1 MPYKR
6 RSRFW
11 WTFPTPRLGRFFQ
24 KRGFFNSHSR
34 LHSSQD
40 LPAPLPGNRGPS
52 TCYALAV
59 PGALVYTRISDE
71 EQGRRNAANIP
82 TQTKKARDHCDRLSL
97 PVLKVFIDEESARTA
112 DRPNLQK
119 LLDYCREHRGKVSH
133 VVVADLSRL
142 ARNVSDQGML
152 IGRLADMGVTLL
164 SVEEPHIDSTAAG
177 KLSANL
183 LGSVN
188 QFYSD
193 ILSERVRYRMGEA
206 VKAGRFVWRAPL
218 GYKNVQNNGTKNLAI
233 DTERAPM
240 IRKAFELLAT
250 GSYKTDA
257 VLRAVNAMGL
267 RTVRGSPVTPQSFS
281 QMIRNPVYMGWIL
294 SRENKAKGNF
304 EALVS
309 EELFTTVQ
317 DVLQGRRVPVP
328 HKRVSEDFPL
338 RGFARCAKCDRP
350 LTAGW
355 ARGRGGK
362 KYAHYWCFNKT
373 CKRVGISR
381 EGLESHFV
389 QLLGMMQPTAELI
402 AKLPDIARANWEQ
415 RSKRIEDEKRTLQNR
430 LNENKTL
437 NLRAIEARIKGEL
450 SADDLE
456 KFKAANDKSISDIE
470 EQLKALQSESFTM
483 SQLMD
488 DARRSI
494 VNLAK
499 AWLEADLARRQEI
512 QTALFPDGLAFSP
525 DFLFFE
531 PRNHT
536 LMQSVSELVTTLI
549 NNGRGERI

>member
-1 MPYKR
+1 M
-6 RSRFW
+6 
-11 WTFPTPRLGRFFQ
+11 
-24 KRGFFNSHSR
+24 
-34 LHSSQD
+34 
-40 LPAPLPGNRGPS
+40 
-52 TCYALAV
+52 
-59 PGALVYTRISDE
+59 PGALIYIRVSTE
-71 EQGRRNAANIP
+71 EQQRRNVANLP
-82 TQTKKARDHCDRLSL
+82 TQEKKAREHGSRLGL
-97 PVLKVFIDEESARTA
+97 PVLKVFSDEESGRTPER
-112 DRPNLQK
+112 DGLQK

-133 VVVADLSRL
+133 VIVADLSRL
-142 ARNVSDQGML
+142 ARNVADQGML
-152 IGRLADMGVTLL
+152 IGRLADMGVQLL
-164 SVEEPHIDSTAAG
+164 SVDEPHIDRTAAG

-188 QFYSD
+188 QFYSAV
-193 ILSERVRYRMGEA
+193 LSERVRYRMAEC

-218 GYKNVQNNGTKNLAI
+218 GYRNVQSNGTKNLGI
-233 DTERAPM
+233 DADRAPM

-250 GSYKTDA
+250 GSYQTDA

-281 QMIRNPVYMGWIL
+281 QMIRNPVYSGWIH
-294 SRENKAKGNF
+294 SGENKVKGNF

-317 DVLQGRRVPVP
+317 DVLSGRRVPAP
-328 HKRVSEDFPL
+328 HKRVNEDFPL

-355 ARGRGGK
+355 VTGRGGK
-362 KYAHYWCFNKT
+362 KYARYWCYNKA

-381 EGLESHFV
+381 EGLEGHFV
-389 QLLGMMQPTAELI
+389 RLLAMMQPTAELI
-402 AKLPDIARANWEQ
+402 GKLPDIAESNWKV
-415 RSKRIEDEKRTLQNR
+415 RSKRIEDEQRTLQNR
-430 LNENKTL
+430 LNENKSL

-470 EQLKALQSESFTM
+470 EQLKALQSECFTM
-483 SQLMD
+483 EQLIA

-499 AWLEADLARRQEI
+499 TWLGGDLARRQEI
-512 QTALFPDGLAFSP
+512 QTAFFPEGLVFSP
-525 DFLFFE
+525 DSLFFE

-536 LMQSVSELVTTLI
+536 LMQAVSELVTMLI
-549 NNGRGERI
+549 KDGRGERI

>member
-1 MPYKR
+1 MKALWQRY
-6 RSRFW
+6 
-11 WTFPTPRLGRFFQ
+11 G
-24 KRGFFNSHSR
+24 
-34 LHSSQD
+34 
-40 LPAPLPGNRGPS
+40 
-52 TCYALAV
+52 TCYDSAV
-59 PGALVYTRISDE
+59 PGAVLYTRISDE

-97 PVLKVFIDEESARTA
+97 PVLKVFIDEESARTT

-133 VVVADLSRL
+133 VIVADLSRL
-142 ARNVSDQGML
+142 ARNVADQGML

-164 SVEEPHIDSTAAG
+164 SVDEPHIDRTAAG

-193 ILSERVRYRMGEA
+193 VLSERVRYRMGEA

-218 GYKNVQNNGTKNLAI
+218 GYRNVQANGTKNLAI
-233 DTERAPM
+233 DAQRAPK

-267 RTVRGSPVTPQSFS
+267 RTVRGNPVSAQSFS
-281 QMIRNPVYMGWIL
+281 QMICNPVYMGWIH
-294 SRENKAKGNF
+294 SGENKVKGNF
-304 EALVS
+304 DALVS
-309 EELFTTVQ
+309 EELFIAVQ
-317 DVLQGRRVPVP
+317 DVLDGKRVPVP

-338 RGFARCAKCDRP
+338 RGFARCAKCERP
-350 LTAGW
+350 LTAAW
-355 ARGRGGK
+355 AQGRGK
-362 KYAHYWCFNKT
+362 KRYARYWCYNKT

-381 EGLESHFV
+381 DALESHFV
-389 QLLGMMQPTAELI
+389 QLLSMMQPTAELV
-402 AKLPDIARANWEQ
+402 AKLPDIAKSNWQQ
-415 RSKRIEDEKRTLQNR
+415 RSKRIEDEQRTLQNR
-430 LNENKTL
+430 LNENKSL

-456 KFKAANDKSISDIE
+456 KFKEANDRSMTDIE
-470 EQLKALQSESFTM
+470 VQLKALQSECFTM
-483 SQLMD
+483 AQLMD
-488 DARRSI
+488 DASRSI

-499 AWLEADLARRQEI
+499 AWLDADLARRQEI
-512 QTALFPDGLAFSP
+512 QTALFPDGLRFSP
-525 DFLFFE
+525 DYLFFE

-536 LMQSVSELVTTLI
+536 LMQQVSELVTVLI
-549 NNGRGERI
+549 NDGRGERI